1 MPWTEITRR
10 NYAREGLR
18 YATDSTDEEWA
29 VVARIVAAG
38 RSVGPPL
45 IGAMEGQFAL
55 PDDIF
60 EGDDAVAEMFA
71 QSATQ

>member
-29 VVARIVAAG
+29 VVACRASTTLSARDNHHG
-38 RSVGPPL
+38 R
-45 IGAMEGQFAL
+45 F
-55 PDDIF
+55 
-60 EGDDAVAEMFA
+60 
-71 QSATQ
+71 